1 MIKNNPN
8 HSKYILN
15 PENNQLVNI
24 CGLYWIEQTPAGPII
39 TKAMSEKDAIE
50 NNEEFLNSR
59 KDAFTFKEA
68 TKVIKEWYLERAII
82 FDQMSEEE
90 FEKMT
95 SSLENNRAEIDR
107 LRKIVE
113 DIKDNGKVKRE
124 AIDEDGLEDEES
136 SRRVVDLKEIIEDKK
151 TEPN

>member
-1 MIKNNPN
+1 
-8 HSKYILN
+8 
-15 PENNQLVNI
+15 
-24 CGLYWIEQTPAGPII
+24 
-39 TKAMSEKDAIE
+39 
-50 NNEEFLNSR
+50 
-59 KDAFTFKEA
+59 
-68 TKVIKEWYLERAII
+68 
-82 FDQMSEEE
+82 MSEEE